1 MNSSEPNP
9 LLPHENEPTNE
20 PVVSSATAPIPGT
33 PSAPAPLPED
43 LRVPWGW
50 SDLLLFLLAAVVG
63 TAAVSYLLLL
73 VFYAFGVHPAQI
85 RDSAREKSFF
95 IVVNQGILS
104 GVLLLCLYAY
114 VRARFRTPFWRSLGW
129 RPLDI
134 AQVPARLAY
143 GACVVGGVFFALFIE
158 FASTAFEKKTKLP
171 IEAFFQDR
179 RSALLLMV
187 MGVLVAPLV
196 EETIFRGYIYPVLA
210 RSFGVGWGVL
220 VTGTLFGL
228 LHAPQLWG
236 GWGHI
241 FLLILVGIVFTY
253 VRAWSRTVVTSY
265 LLHLSY
271 NSFLFAVFL
280 ISTGGFRH
288 LPHI

>member
-1 MNSSEPNP
+1 MSSREPNA
-9 LLPHENEPTNE
+9 LPPEENEPGTE
-20 PVVSSATAPIPGT
+20 PVAQPIVTGVTAP
-33 PSAPAPLPED
+33 AALPQD

-50 SDLLLFLLAAVVG
+50 GDLLLFLLVTVGG
-63 TAAVSYLLLL
+63 TAVVSYLLLL
-73 VFYAFGVHPAQI
+73 VFYLSGVSATEI
-85 RDSAREKSFF
+85 RNSASEKSLFV
-95 IVVNQGILS
+95 VVNQGILS
-104 GVLLLCLYAY
+104 SLLLLYLYAH
-114 VRARFRTPFWRSLGW
+114 VRARFGRPFWQSLGW
-129 RPLDI
+129 RPLESAGI
-134 AQVPARLAY
+134 LRRLAY
-143 GACVVGGVFFALFIE
+143 GACIAGGIVFALFIQ
-158 FASTAFEKKTKLP
+158 FASAALEKKTKLP

-179 RSALLLMV
+179 RSAVLLMV
-187 MGVLVAPLV
+187 MGVAIAPLV

-210 RSFGVGWGVL
+210 RSFGIGWGVL

-253 VRAWSRTVVTSY
+253 VRALSRTVVTSY

-280 ISTGGFRH
+280 FSTAGLRH
-288 LPHI
+288 LPVN